1 MLAIDAFEAWGK
13 GRGTAGLNFSDC
25 FSYALA
31 IGRNVPLLFVGD
43 DFARTDIDR
52 A

>member
-1 MLAIDAFEAWGK
+1 MKRAQFDQAWGE
-13 GRGTAGLNFSDC
+13 GRGTAGLNLGDC
-25 FSYALA
+25 SSAT
-31 IGRNVPLLFVGD
+31 GRHVPLLFVGD